1 MSGAV
6 FDLRSHIL
14 LAFGSIVSYLKG
26 RNRTVSGSAMA
37 GPARHVNRQTRF
49 RTHAMPLGLIL
60 LLALIGLPLIEIA
73 VFVEVGSEIGA
84 VPTILL
90 TVLTALAG
98 TVMLRMQGLSL
109 LTRMRAEMDRGE
121 VPGEDIVQGALIVVA
136 SFLLLVPGFVTDAVG
151 IALFIP
157 PLRAVIARA
166 VVRNARVT
174 VVRPGGPGARRGD
187 GVVDLDPDAWSDVA
201 PGERGGNGETPWRG
215 GRRLTDGR
223 DPRAPSDE
231 PPR

>member
-1 MSGAV
+1 
-6 FDLRSHIL
+6 
-14 LAFGSIVSYLKG
+14 
-26 RNRTVSGSAMA
+26 
-37 GPARHVNRQTRF
+37 
-49 RTHAMPLGLIL
+49 MPLGLIL
-60 LLALIGLPLIEIA
+60 LLTLIGLPLIEIA

-109 LTRMRAEMDRGE
+109 LTRMRTEMDRGE

-174 VVRPGGPGARRGD
+174 VVRPGGQGPRRGD
-187 GVVDLDPDAWSDVA
+187 GVVDLDPEAWSDVA
-201 PGERGGNGETPWRG
+201 PGERGGNGETPWNNG
-215 GRRLTDGR
+215 GRLTDGR
-223 DPRAPSDE
+223 GSNDGPGRPGE
-231 PPR
+231 TGR

>member
-1 MSGAV
+1 
-6 FDLRSHIL
+6 
-14 LAFGSIVSYLKG
+14 
-26 RNRTVSGSAMA
+26 
-37 GPARHVNRQTRF
+37 
-49 RTHAMPLGLIL
+49 MPLGLIL

-174 VVRPGGPGARRGD
+174 VVRAGGPGPRRGD
-187 GVVDLDPDAWSDVA
+187 GVVDLDPGAWSDVA
-201 PGERGGNGETPWRG
+201 PDARGETGDTPWKNG
-215 GRRLTDGR
+215 GRLTDGR
-223 DPRAPSDE
+223 DPSDE
-231 PPR
+231 TPR

>member
-1 MSGAV
+1 
-6 FDLRSHIL
+6 
-14 LAFGSIVSYLKG
+14 
-26 RNRTVSGSAMA
+26 
-37 GPARHVNRQTRF
+37 
-49 RTHAMPLGLIL
+49 MPLGLIL
-60 LLALIGLPLIEIA
+60 LLALIGLPLVEIA

-121 VPGEDIVQGALIVVA
+121 VPGADIVQGALIVVA

-157 PLRAVIARA
+157 PLRALIARA

-174 VVRPGGPGARRGD
+174 VVRPGGQGPRRGD
-187 GVVDLDPDAWSDVA
+187 GVVDLDPGAWSDVA
-201 PGERGGNGETPWRG
+201 ADAHGGNADTPRNG
-215 GRRLTDGR
+215 GSRLTDGR
-223 DPRAPSDE
+223 APDDE
-231 PPR
+231 SARPGGTGRR

>member
-1 MSGAV
+1 
-6 FDLRSHIL
+6 
-14 LAFGSIVSYLKG
+14 
-26 RNRTVSGSAMA
+26 
-37 GPARHVNRQTRF
+37 
-49 RTHAMPLGLIL
+49 MPLGLIL

-157 PLRAVIARA
+157 PLRSLIARA

-174 VVRPGGPGARRGD
+174 VVRPGQPGGARRGD
-187 GVVDLDPDAWSDVA
+187 GVVDLDPDAWSDVNQN
-201 PGERGGNGETPWRG
+201 GRNGNGDTPWNTG
-215 GRRLTDGR
+215 DRLTDGR
-223 DPRAPSDE
+223 GPNDGAARPDE
-231 PPR
+231 TGR